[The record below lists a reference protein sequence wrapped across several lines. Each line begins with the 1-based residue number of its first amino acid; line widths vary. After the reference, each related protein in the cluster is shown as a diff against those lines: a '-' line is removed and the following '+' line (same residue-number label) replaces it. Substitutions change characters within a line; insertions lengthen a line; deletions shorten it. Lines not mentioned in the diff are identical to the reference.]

1 MIKIFNIDMAIHYLE
16 KDEDNV
22 LYTCGTFQD
31 MGEKITFND
40 IEKLKDIKNKEYGWM
55 YQYYTQNLGGGK
67 WDKYAELDVFT
78 VEKDM
83 FGKYPG
89 WNSESEFLYFGY
101 SSVVCGLQ
109 EKIRNLENQVK
120 REEEKTQRYFKEST
134 GYGYTTIILNM
145 ADDFEKDC
153 PSEIKEKLVSEY
165 DKCEDEYK
173 CDFHI
178 LPNIAAA
185 EHIAKQLDK
194 WAFIARKSEVI
205 DGWYAVWSIGD

>member
-1 MIKIFNIDMAIHYLE
+1 MVKIFNLEMAIHFLE
-16 KDEDNV
+16 RDKDYS
-22 LYTCGTFQD
+22 LFTCGLYQD
-31 MGEKITFND
+31 NDREITHKD
-40 IEKLKDIKNKEYGWM
+40 LDELRKLKEDKDYSWM

-89 WNSESEFLYFGY
+89 WNSESEFLYLGY

-109 EKIRNLENQVK
+109 EKIRNLESQIK
-120 REEEKTQRYFKEST
+120 REKELGQRYFEESSK
-134 GYGYTTIILNM
+134 YQEMIRNM
-145 ADDFEKDC
+145 ADDFGIDC

-173 CDFHI
+173 NSFHI
-178 LPNIAAA
+178 LPFIAAS
-185 EHIAKQLDK
+185 EHVAKQLDK
-194 WAFIARKSEVI
+194 WAFIAKRSDVI